1 MHGIIRATLIVR
13 AGFANDLQ
21 MLAQESLPSLQAM
34 AVMMG
39 ERVRNRVFR
48 DLRGIRLLLVLSVL
62 LCGTLARAL
71 PEETWLVVI
80 GNNRGNAD
88 EVQLQY
94 GERDAREF
102 AEVLRTQGG
111 VTSDRVRLLL
121 DEQAETVR
129 RTINGINAG
138 LKARATEGRSTAL
151 LVFYSGHADAESLHL
166 RGSQLPVDELR
177 GLLAGSAAT
186 MRILVVDACRSGA
199 VTRVKG
205 MRSAA
210 EFAIRI
216 EDRVEAEG
224 TAMISS
230 STAGESSQ
238 ESDRLRAS
246 FFSHHLVN
254 ALRGAADRNGDGK
267 VTLSEAYAYSYAQ
280 TLKSSGQ
287 TLSLQ
292 HPTYSYDVKGSGDLV
307 LTSLSGA
314 EQNIARLRLSEAGT
328 YLVTE
333 EKESGSV
340 VAELTTF
347 RDHAVIALP
356 RGTYFVQRRGS
367 HEYREYL
374 VTLWPGQQSAL
385 DAQSYRSVRYD
396 QLVRKRGGAR
406 ASVHGVHLLAG
417 ARGALLSGEGPT
429 ASALWGYSADL
440 PWLTVGTRLRGSTAS
455 LLSMD
460 GGLASRHYELGLSLL
475 LQRYVD
481 LPWCSLAFGVA
492 MEGTWY
498 VQRFDPTLRMVADRS
513 SFGMGFSALFAME
526 RQLVSGLGLRLELG
540 PVASLFRGA
549 TLLSGEE
556 SGSATRS
563 VFTWW
568 LAAGGV
574 WRF

>member
-1 MHGIIRATLIVR
+1 MVCFRI
-13 AGFANDLQ
+13 ANDLQ
-21 MLAQESLPSLQAM
+21 MLEQESLPSLQADV
-34 AVMMG
+34 VMKY
-39 ERVRNRVFR
+39 VLARNRVR
-48 DLRGIRLLLVLSVL
+48 RVL
-62 LCGTLARAL
+62 LGLRWFGIWCVLLYGVLAQAL

-88 EVQLQY
+88 EVQLLY

-111 VTSDRVRLLL
+111 VASDRVRMLL
-121 DEQAETVR
+121 DEHTETVR
-129 RTINGINAG
+129 RTLLGINAA
-138 LKARATEGRSTAL
+138 LRARAADGKNTAL
-151 LVFYSGHADAESLHL
+151 VVFYSGHADAESLHL
-166 RGSQLPVDELR
+166 RGTRLPIEELR
-177 GLLAGSAAT
+177 ALVSGSAAT
-186 MRILVVDACRSGA
+186 MRILVVDACRSGS

-205 MRSAA
+205 MRSAP

-280 TLKSSGQ
+280 TLRSSGQ

-307 LTSLSGA
+307 LTTLSGA
-314 EQNIARLRLSEAGT
+314 EQNIGRLRLSHAGT

-333 EKESGSV
+333 EKESGAV
-340 VAELTTF
+340 VAELSTTHD
-347 RDHAVIALP
+347 RGVIALP
-356 RGTYFVQRRGS
+356 RGTYFIQRRGS

-374 VTLWPGQQSAL
+374 VTLLPGQEVDL
-385 DAQSYRSVRYD
+385 DAQSFRSVRYD

-406 ASVHGVHLLAG
+406 VSVHGVNLLAG
-417 ARGALLSGEGPT
+417 ARGALLMGEAPT
-429 ASALWGYSADL
+429 ANVVLGYAADL
-440 PWLTVGTRLRGSTAS
+440 PWLTVGARLRGSTAALVS
-455 LLSMD
+455 LD
-460 GGLASRHYELGLSLL
+460 GGLSSRHYELGLALL
-475 LQRYVD
+475 LSRYVD
-481 LPWCSLAFGVA
+481 LPWFSLAFGVA

-498 VQRFDPTLRMVADRS
+498 AQRFAPTLRTVTDRS
-513 SFGMGFSALFAME
+513 SFGLGFSALFAIE

-549 TLLSGEE
+549 NIISGEE
-556 SGSATRS
+556 AGSTTRS

-568 LAAGGV
+568 VAGGGV